1 MSGGDDSGGPF
12 AERRCGLNE
21 GRVTALEPRSG
32 ANTSPSRW
40 RSSPPRFSLP
50 PSARH

>member
-1 MSGGDDSGGPF
+1 MSGGDDSGGPL

-32 ANTSPSRW
+32 ANTTPTTLEEFAATVFAPAFGAS
-40 RSSPPRFSLP
+40 
-50 PSARH
+50 